1 LRRVLIATFALLAV
15 SALAVVAYG
24 QGRLPGAED
33 CAWRSVDEREY
44 VRANEAVLR
53 SIPLPPHLR
62 GAYAT
67 TWTHAVPASNK
78 CLPFYENGPP
88 YGAFMTTHVFV
99 RRGGE
104 PPIGFDRRVLGR
116 EWMLQFVAGNG
127 MTFRKGPALLSV
139 AISDDSVL
147 LRVDHR
153 AYAD

>member
-1 LRRVLIATFALLAV
+1 VIGTFALLAA

-24 QGRLPGAED
+24 EGRLPGAED
-33 CAWRSVDEREY
+33 CVWRSVDEREY

-53 SIPLPPHLR
+53 SIPLDPRLR
-62 GAYAT
+62 RAYAT

-88 YGAFMTTHVFV
+88 YSAFMTTHVFV
-99 RRGGE
+99 RRRGE
-104 PPIGFDRRVLGR
+104 PPTGFDRRVLGR
-116 EWMLQFVAGNG
+116 EWMLQFVAGDH
-127 MTFRKGPALLSV
+127 MTFRKGRALLSV
-139 AISDDSVL
+139 GVSDDSVL